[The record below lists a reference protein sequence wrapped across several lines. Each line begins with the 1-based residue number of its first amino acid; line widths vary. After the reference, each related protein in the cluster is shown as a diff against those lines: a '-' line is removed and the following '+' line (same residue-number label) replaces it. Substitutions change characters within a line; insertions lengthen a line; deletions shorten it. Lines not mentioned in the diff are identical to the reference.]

1 MRIGVV
7 GGLDRDA
14 PRLLALARAAGHD
27 AEMHTGHV
35 GTSGVQGL
43 RALAARVDFILVLT
57 DVNSHGA
64 VRLARRLARAHG
76 RPIHLM
82 RRFGTSQFAA
92 FLRQGLPSLPGSRT
106 SAASPIR
113 PALASA
119 AA

>member
-1 MRIGVV
+1 MLIGVV

-27 AEMHTGHV
+27 AEIHTGHV

-43 RALAARVDFILVLT
+43 RALAARVDIILVLT

-76 RPIHLM
+76 RPVHLM

-92 FLRQGLPSLPGSRT
+92 FLRQGLRGLPGSTT

-113 PALASA
+113 AALASA
-119 AA
+119 A